1 MNNKVSETFLIQNDF
16 SFWIEYNIET
26 FFENKRKDLF
36 KVINNKYD
44 LLMFINK
51 HIINNSENITE
62 IEDFLNEIKRSKL
75 PVDISDQHF
84 NEIKRHVINQFLY
97 EDILNQIVSKYPLVF
112 IEYSKL
118 DSLYSIYDRII
129 IKHESEG
136 DCELIFYNPHY
147 DTITSQQSLSLLNEN
162 KTDIN
167 PDILTTIDNYYL
179 STKKE
184 QSDIFYIEEITK
196 KHIKFIMKL
205 IKADKSLDEY
215 RLNEYNLTVTL
226 NEKNGLLYAPVVNI
240 DFFKADYSL
249 TFPLLLKRDIEKK
262 SYYMDHYKKTGGD
275 VYTIMDNYI
284 EGVIHQHF
292 YQPILSGEI
301 ESILQKKSIS
311 KVLSPHLH
319 NSSFVKPRL

>member
-1 MNNKVSETFLIQNDF
+1 MNNKIIDTFFIQNDF
-16 SFWIEYNIET
+16 AFWIEYNIET
-26 FFENKRKDLF
+26 FLENKRTALF
-36 KVINNKYD
+36 QIINNKYD
-44 LLMFINK
+44 FLDFLNK
-51 HIINNSENITE
+51 NIINNSENITE
-62 IEDFLNEIKRSKL
+62 IEDFLNEIKASQL

-84 NEIKRHVINQFLY
+84 HEIKRHIVNNLLY

-118 DSLYSIYDRII
+118 DSIYSIYDRII

-136 DCELIFYNPHY
+136 DCELIFYNPHH
-147 DTITSQQSLSLLNEN
+147 DTITNKLSFPLLTEN
-162 KTDIN
+162 KKDIN
-167 PDILTTIDNYYL
+167 PDILTAIDCYYL

-196 KHIKFIMKL
+196 KHMKFIMRL
-205 IKADKSLDEY
+205 IKADKSFDEYKLDEY
-215 RLNEYNLTVTL
+215 KLTVSL

-262 SYYMDHYKKTGGD
+262 SYYMEHYKKTGGD
-275 VYTIMDNYI
+275 VYTIIDNYI

-292 YQPILSGEI
+292 YQPVLSGET

-311 KVLSPHLH
+311 KVMPSHLNHSSLS
-319 NSSFVKPRL
+319 KARL